1 MTKQELFDQLQAEV
15 DTSYLYKALSEN
27 TSDAALANIYKQMSE
42 IEKIH
47 IGRVMVMLHESD
59 PFAKIPQPSLQSRF
73 QVKVGKL
80 IGFDFILSNLIKVEQ
95 TMGSNSVLLKREAG
109 KDISGNEMNH
119 ATILTNIYH
128 SSSGVEGGTLAK
140 LEGRH
145 KSVGGNALR
154 AAVMGANDGL
164 VSNLSLIMGVA
175 GATNGNK
182 PVIIAGFAGML
193 AGSIS
198 MALGEWLSV
207 QSSRELYMNQIQMEQ
222 NELDASPE
230 EELMELS
237 LIYQSK
243 GISKDAAEEMARK
256 VFENKET
263 ALDTLVREELGINKE
278 ELGGSAWEAAFTSF
292 ILFTIGA
299 IIPLTPFLFL
309 TGYTATLTSLGFSVV
324 GLFILGAAITL
335 YTGKGIG
342 RSGMRQVLF
351 GMVAAAIT
359 YGIGNLIGIAVG

>member
-1 MTKQELFDQLQAEV
+1 MTKKDLLEQLQAEV
-15 DTSYLYKALSEN
+15 DTSYLYGELSKNTDDRALS
-27 TSDAALANIYKQMSE
+27 DIYKQMSE

-47 IGRVMVMLHESD
+47 IGRVMVMLNEIE
-59 PFAKIPQPSLQSRF
+59 PNTKLPTPSLQSRL
-73 QVKVGKL
+73 QVKVGKI
-80 IGFDFILSNLIKVEQ
+80 IGFDFILSNLIKAEQ
-95 TMGSNSVLLKREAG
+95 TMGNNSLQLKRETG

-119 ATILTNIYH
+119 ATILNNIYH
-128 SSSGVEGGTLAK
+128 TSEGVEGGTLAK

-164 VSNLSLIMGVA
+164 VSNLSLIMGVS
-175 GATNGNK
+175 GATSQSK

-222 NELDASPE
+222 NELETSPE

-243 GISKDAAEEMARK
+243 GISKEAAEEMAKK

-263 ALDTLVREELGINKE
+263 AVDTLVREELGIDKE

-299 IIPLTPFLFL
+299 IIPLAPFLFM
-309 TGYTATLTSLGFSVV
+309 TGYTATLASLGFSVV

-342 RSGMRQVLF
+342 RSGMRQVIF
-351 GMVAAAIT
+351 GLLAAAIT
-359 YGIGNLIGIAVG
+359 FGIGRLIGVAVG